1 MDFKKMIDN
10 FQILNKKI
18 TSYEDERNKLQV
30 IIKNLDKDTK
40 KLEDKIKKESDSV
53 LKSLYKSK
61 IVSNKYFVDT
71 INSIF
76 NFNSTKEVSKN
87 DKTQ

>member
-1 MDFKKMIDN
+1 MDFNKMIDN

-53 LKSLYKSK
+53 LK
-61 IVSNKYFVDT
+61 
-71 INSIF
+71 
-76 NFNSTKEVSKN
+76 
-87 DKTQ
+87 

>member
-1 MDFKKMIDN
+1 MDFNKMIDN

-40 KLEDKIKKESDSV
+40 KLEDK
-53 LKSLYKSK
+53 
-61 IVSNKYFVDT
+61 
-71 INSIF
+71 
-76 NFNSTKEVSKN
+76 STF
-87 DKTQ
+87 

>member
-1 MDFKKMIDN
+1 MDFNKMIDN

-71 INSIF
+71 TNSIF
-76 NFNSTKEVSKN
+76 NFNSIKEVSKN